1 MDFIDFF
8 SYWNQ
13 AGFVKITRV
22 FWYFILFELIRY
34 VLLDFSVLI
43 IFKLTSKRRKAK
55 WAKARKEL
63 FTEQPLISLIAPGKN
78 EGKNIYKLVK
88 SLNEQ
93 TYRNVEVIIVDD
105 GSDDDSEAICQS
117 LERNG
122 LITKFVRNYKRGGK
136 ASAANLAL
144 RYCKGKFLLH
154 LDADSSFD
162 RDAVENIIIPFYVD
176 ERIGGVGGNVKVRN
190 YKESLCARLQ
200 AIEYLKSISTG
211 RIVTSYLGIYRIISG
226 AFGSFRMDAIR
237 QVGGWDIGPGLD
249 GDITVKLRKS
259 GYKIHFEHTAVCLTA
274 APTKFNVLWKQ
285 RMRWSRSLV
294 RFRLR
299 KHIDV
304 FKPHQGF
311 MVGTFVGF
319 CENIFYNLILDIKWF
334 IYIIDMLFNYGPW
347 VQFILPFNIMLYMM
361 TGLMQQFVIHNFSER
376 SDDEKALWPYVP
388 LMVFYVAGFLR
399 LCRTMAY
406 FREFFFRSSYRDPWN
421 PQKSSYQAVKH
432 GY

>member
-1 MDFIDFF
+1 MDPFEIYD
-8 SYWNQ
+8 YWS
-13 AGFVKITRV
+13 AWGFGKLVRV
-22 FWYFILFELIRY
+22 FWYFILFEMTRY
-34 VLLDFSVLI
+34 VLVDFFVLV
-43 IFKLTSKRRKAK
+43 IFKITARSRRARWEAAK
-55 WAKARKEL
+55 QEFWNES
-63 FTEQPLISLIAPGKN
+63 PLISIIAPGKN

-93 TYRNVEVIIVDD
+93 TYQNVEIIIVDD
-105 GSDDDSEAICQS
+105 GSDDDSAIIGRS
-117 LERNG
+117 LERHG
-122 LITKFVRNYKRGGK
+122 LIDVFIRNEKRGGK

-144 RYCKGKFLLH
+144 RYCTGKYLLH

-162 RDAVENIIIPFYVD
+162 RDAVERIIIPFYMD

-200 AIEYLKSISTG
+200 AIEYLKSISSG

-237 QVGGWDIGPGLD
+237 QIGGWDIGPGLD
-249 GDITVKLRKS
+249 GDITVKLRKA
-259 GYKIHFEHTAVCLTA
+259 GYNIHFEHTAVCLTA
-274 APTKFNVLWKQ
+274 APTKFRKLWNQ

-304 FKPHQGF
+304 FLPHKGF
-311 MVGTFVGF
+311 RLTTFLAFV
-319 CENIFYNLILDIKWF
+319 ENITYNFLLDLKWYV
-334 IYIIDMLFNYGPW
+334 YIIDMVLNYGDWIKYIFPIN
-347 VQFILPFNIMLYMM
+347 ILLYIVA
-361 TGLMQQFVIHNFSER
+361 GFAQQFTISQFSER
-376 SDDEKALWPYVP
+376 AKEERVLWPYIP

-399 LCRTMAY
+399 LCRTFAY
-406 FREFFFRSSYRDPWN
+406 IRELFFKSSYRDPWN
-421 PQKSSYQAVKH
+421 PQKSSYQAVKE

>member
-1 MDFIDFF
+1 MDLTEFIN
-8 SYWNQ
+8 YWQ
-13 AGFVKITRV
+13 TAGMTKIMRV
-22 FWYFILFELIRY
+22 FWYFIIFELFRY
-34 VLLDFSVLI
+34 VIFDFSVLFI
-43 IFKLTSKRRKAK
+43 YKLTSKRRKMR
-55 WAKARKEL
+55 WARARQAFL
-63 FTEQPLISLIAPGKN
+63 AEQPLISLIAPGKN

-105 GSDDDSEAICQS
+105 GSDDDSEAICRS

-122 LITKFVRNYKRGGK
+122 LITKFICNYKRGGK

-144 RYCKGKFLLH
+144 RYCTGKFLLH

-162 RDAVENIIIPFYVD
+162 RDAVENIIIPFYLD

-190 YKESLCARLQ
+190 YDESLCAKLQ

-226 AFGSFRMDAIR
+226 AFGSFRMDAIKKI
-237 QVGGWDIGPGLD
+237 GGWDIGPGLD

-259 GYKIHFEHTAVCLTA
+259 GYNIHFEHTAVCLTA
-274 APTKFNVLWKQ
+274 APTKFKVLWKQ

-299 KHIDV
+299 KHLDV
-304 FKPHQGF
+304 FMPHKGF
-311 MVGTFVGF
+311 RFSTFLGF
-319 CENIFYNLILDIKWF
+319 CENIFYNLILDLKW
-334 IYIIDMLFNYGPW
+334 YVYVIDMMFNYGGW
-347 VQFILPFNIMLYMM
+347 VQYILPFNIFLYIVA
-361 TGLMQQFVIHNFSER
+361 GFLQQIVVHCFSER
-376 SDDEKALWPYVP
+376 ADEERKLWPYVP
-388 LMVFYVAGFLR
+388 FMVFYIAGFLR

-421 PQKSSYQAVKH
+421 PQKSSYQAVEN